1 MAFADLGQLVAVP
14 GGSCDIGVCEQL
26 FGGDAFFGGFN
37 QNEISVGYAAVF
49 GLVAWVSSCE
59 LGIAEDAG
67 KSMAPFLLGLVLQS
81 FGWGGLAYHI
91 PSISLLGLVLSQRE
105 YSYSRRH

>member
-14 GGSCDIGVCEQL
+14 GGSRDIGVCEQL
-26 FGGDAFFGGFN
+26 LGGDAFFGGFDQN
-37 QNEISVGYAAVF
+37 QISVGDAAVF
-49 GLVAWVSSCE
+49 GLVAGVSSRE
-59 LGIAEDAG
+59 LGIAEDARE
-67 KSMAPFLLGLVLQS
+67 SVAPVLLGLVLQS

-105 YSYSRRH
+105 YSYSVKK